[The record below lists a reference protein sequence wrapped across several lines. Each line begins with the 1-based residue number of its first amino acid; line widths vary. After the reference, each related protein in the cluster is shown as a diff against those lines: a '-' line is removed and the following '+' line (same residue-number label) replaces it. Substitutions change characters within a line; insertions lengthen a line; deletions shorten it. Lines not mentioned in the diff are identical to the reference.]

1 MTLGRHSPPPS
12 TVYLSQVQDICAVPG
27 LVVTPSE
34 GVVPGGGKTALQV
47 HFNPESPIKFDT
59 RIEAS
64 VEN

>member
-1 MTLGRHSPPPS
+1 M
-12 TVYLSQVQDICAVPG
+12 PG

-34 GVVPGGGKTALQV
+34 GLVPGGGKTALQV

-64 VEN
+64 VETEEERSFSPWIQADSVFAHLF